1 MEKSLKPDDYIHP
14 SAWPECKTTYLVDVM
29 ACIRRVTAKIHKTF
43 GDFIGKGFFD
53 MVLRLCIGASR
64 IDFVF
69 DTYVDG
75 SVKDSERS
83 RRCTTQAIEILN
95 LNEETLLPIDMNT
108 FWPSSSNK
116 TKLQLMAREWII
128 KNAPHK
134 CPQIQV
140 ILSGIGVTDLDRTPC
155 KSVTSPGQVRILADI
170 QYSIEETDVRLIP
183 HALHAAQE
191 MTKRIVI
198 LSNDTDVIVL
208 GTHYFTMLHR
218 QGLG

>member
-1 MEKSLKPDDYIHP
+1 VRGYDLKHLFEFDLVESSYLFDEEGFMTDPQKSNLCKELETSLKPDDNIHP

-108 FWPSSSNK
+108 F
-116 TKLQLMAREWII
+116 
-128 KNAPHK
+128 
-134 CPQIQV
+134 
-140 ILSGIGVTDLDRTPC
+140 
-155 KSVTSPGQVRILADI
+155 
-170 QYSIEETDVRLIP
+170 
-183 HALHAAQE
+183 
-191 MTKRIVI
+191 
-198 LSNDTDVIVL
+198 
-208 GTHYFTMLHR
+208 
-218 QGLG
+218 